1 MKFKLKNL
9 LIGGVLTSMMP
20 LVALSASCGKTE
32 NKEESKDQSA
42 DQDKNTSKEEVVS
55 VLKLDLTKLENGA
68 TIDFKSL
75 NSETKYKLELVDKE
89 SLIAFLSDS
98 ANYRLFFDSYKKK
111 DKLPEG
117 FTSYQEVTTSEKDF
131 NLRKTVMKIY
141 SDMKNLKDSYF
152 SAPIAESS
160 LTDPKDDYYRQPDKR
175 VKYTLSED
183 KTTVTMKVYETT
195 GIPKKTLDID
205 KNAEFT
211 LEIKIK

>member
-20 LVALSASCGKTE
+20 LVALSASCGK
-32 NKEESKDQSA
+32 KESGDQG
-42 DQDKNTSKEEVVS
+42 VVS

-98 ANYRLFFDSYKKK
+98 ANYRLYFDSYKKK

-141 SDMKNLKDSYF
+141 SDMKNLKDSYL
-152 SAPIAESS
+152 SGPIAEES
-160 LTDPKDDYYRQPDKR
+160 LTDSSNRYYRQPDKR

-183 KTTVTMKVYETT
+183 KTTVTMKFYETT
-195 GIPKKTLDID
+195 GVSGKTLDID

>member
-9 LIGGVLTSMMP
+9 LIGGVLTSMIP
-20 LVALSASCGKTE
+20 LVALSASCGK
-32 NKEESKDQSA
+32 KESGDQG
-42 DQDKNTSKEEVVS
+42 VVS

-98 ANYRLFFDSYKKK
+98 ANYRLYFDSYKKK

-141 SDMKNLKDSYF
+141 SDMKNLKDSYL
-152 SAPIAESS
+152 SGPIAEES
-160 LTDPKDDYYRQPDKR
+160 LTDSSNRYYRQPDKR
-175 VKYTLSED
+175 VKYAVSED
-183 KTTVTMKVYETT
+183 KTTVTMKFYETT
-195 GIPKKTLDID
+195 GISGETLDID

>member
-1 MKFKLKNL
+1 
-9 LIGGVLTSMMP
+9 MMP
-20 LVALSASCGKTE
+20 LVALSASCGK
-32 NKEESKDQSA
+32 KESGDQG
-42 DQDKNTSKEEVVS
+42 VVS
-55 VLKLDLTKLENGA
+55 VLKLDLTKLDLKLDLTKLENGA
-68 TIDFKSL
+68 TVDFKSL

-98 ANYRLFFDSYKKK
+98 ANYRLYFDSYKKK

-141 SDMKNLKDSYF
+141 SDMKNLKDSYL
-152 SAPIAESS
+152 SGPIAEES
-160 LTDPKDDYYRQPDKR
+160 LTDSSNRYYRQPDKR
-175 VKYTLSED
+175 VKYAVSED
-183 KTTVTMKVYETT
+183 KTTVTMKFYETT
-195 GIPKKTLDID
+195 GISGETLDID

>member
-1 MKFKLKNL
+1 
-9 LIGGVLTSMMP
+9 MP
-20 LVALSASCGKTE
+20 LVALSASCGK
-32 NKEESKDQSA
+32 KESGDQG
-42 DQDKNTSKEEVVS
+42 VVS
-55 VLKLDLTKLENGA
+55 VLKLDLTKLENEA

-98 ANYRLFFDSYKKK
+98 ANYRLYFDSYKKK

-141 SDMKNLKDSYF
+141 SDMKNLKDSYL
-152 SAPIAESS
+152 SGPIAEES
-160 LTDPKDDYYRQPDKR
+160 LTDSSNKFYRQPDKR
-175 VKYTLSED
+175 VKYAVSED
-183 KTTVTMKVYETT
+183 KTTVTMKFYETA
-195 GIPKKTLDID
+195 GVSGETLDID

>member
-20 LVALSASCGKTE
+20 LVALSASCGK
-32 NKEESKDQSA
+32 KESGDQG
-42 DQDKNTSKEEVVS
+42 VVS

-98 ANYRLFFDSYKKK
+98 ANYRLYFDSYKKK

-141 SDMKNLKDSYF
+141 SDMKNLKDSYL
-152 SAPIAESS
+152 SGPIAEES
-160 LTDPKDDYYRQPDKR
+160 LTDSSNRYYRQPDKR

-183 KTTVTMKVYETT
+183 KTTVTMKFYETT
-195 GIPKKTLDID
+195 GVTGETLDID
-205 KNAEFT
+205 KNAEWT

>member
-32 NKEESKDQSA
+32 NKDQSG
-42 DQDKNTSKEEVVS
+42 DQGKDTSKEEVVS

-98 ANYRLFFDSYKKK
+98 ANYRLFFDTYKEK

-131 NLRKTVMKIY
+131 NSRHTVMKIY
-141 SDMKNLKDSYF
+141 SDMKNIKDSYL
-152 SAPIAESS
+152 SGPISESS
-160 LTDPKDDYYRQPDKR
+160 LTDPNDNYYRKPDKR
-175 VKYTLSED
+175 VKYTVSGD

-195 GIPKKTLDID
+195 GISGETLDID
-205 KNAEFT
+205 RNAEFT

>member
-32 NKEESKDQSA
+32 NKEESKDQSG
-42 DQDKNTSKEEVVS
+42 DQGKDTSKEEIVS

-98 ANYRLFFDSYKKK
+98 ANYRLFFDTYKKK

-131 NLRKTVMKIY
+131 NLRHVVMKIY
-141 SDMKNLKDSYF
+141 SDMKNLKDSYL
-152 SAPIAESS
+152 SGPIAESS
-160 LTDPKDDYYRQPDKR
+160 LTDPNDKYYRQPDKR
-175 VKYTLSED
+175 IKYTVSED
-183 KTTVTMKVYETT
+183 KTTVTMKVYETA
-195 GIPKKTLDID
+195 GISGETLDID

>member
-20 LVALSASCGKTE
+20 LVALSASCGK
-32 NKEESKDQSA
+32 KESGDQGKD
-42 DQDKNTSKEEVVS
+42 TSKNEVVS

-75 NSETKYKLELVDKE
+75 NSETKYKLEIVDK
-89 SLIAFLSDS
+89 SALIAFLSDS
-98 ANYRLFFDSYKKK
+98 SNYRLYFDSYKNKEN
-111 DKLPEG
+111 LPEG
-117 FTSYQEVTTSEKDF
+117 FTSYQSVITSESDF

-152 SAPIAESS
+152 SGPIAQES
-160 LTDPKDDYYRQPDKR
+160 LTDSNNRYYRQPDKR

-183 KTTVTMKVYETT
+183 KTTVTMKVYETKGVT
-195 GIPKKTLDID
+195 GETLDID
-205 KNAEFT
+205 KNAEWT

>member
-9 LIGGVLTSMMP
+9 LIGGVLTSVMP
-20 LVALSASCGKTE
+20 LVALSASCGK
-32 NKEESKDQSA
+32 KESGDQG
-42 DQDKNTSKEEVVS
+42 VVS

-98 ANYRLFFDSYKKK
+98 ANYRLYFDSYKKK

-141 SDMKNLKDSYF
+141 SNMKNLKDSYL
-152 SAPIAESS
+152 SGPIAEES
-160 LTDPKDDYYRQPDKR
+160 LTDSSNRYYRQPDKR
-175 VKYTLSED
+175 VKYAVSED
-183 KTTVTMKVYETT
+183 KTTVTMKFYETT
-195 GIPKKTLDID
+195 GISGETLDID